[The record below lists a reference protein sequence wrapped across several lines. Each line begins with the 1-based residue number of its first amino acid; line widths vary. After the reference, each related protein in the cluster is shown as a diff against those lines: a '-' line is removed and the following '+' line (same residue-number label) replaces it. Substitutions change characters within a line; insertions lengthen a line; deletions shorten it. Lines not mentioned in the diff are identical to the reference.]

1 MTPTRLIATAVA
13 VATTAV
19 LAWGPTDILAGITAR
34 GAD

>member
-1 MTPTRLIATAVA
+1 MTPARLIAAAVA

-19 LAWGPTDILAGITAR
+19 LAWGSTVVLAGITAR